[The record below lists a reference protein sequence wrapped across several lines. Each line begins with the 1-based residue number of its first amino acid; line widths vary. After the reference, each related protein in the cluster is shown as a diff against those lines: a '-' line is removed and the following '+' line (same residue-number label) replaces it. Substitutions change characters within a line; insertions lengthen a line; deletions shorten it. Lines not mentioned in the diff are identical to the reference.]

1 MNSYKG
7 IITKP
12 MFSKIFRSCRINSLL
27 SKPIT
32 ALNSEIMGNYM
43 YYTPDGTI
51 TVESSTVFLSLL
63 VRANQQNYRNLV
75 KLLNQSLL
83 SSPSQFT
90 LGFRFFHLDG
100 ISDELVQLLG
110 AVMSLDT
117 DTIIDIV
124 HNTTTT
130 DVSSLFKA
138 FQIVR
143 HQRRVRLLV
152 LSLALHLRE
161 RRNRCGAEPS
171 TIHAS
176 RSRVLKAEHR

>member
-7 IITKP
+7 VITKP

-51 TVESSTVFLSLL
+51 TVESSTVFLLL
-63 VRANQQNYRNLV
+63 ARTDQQNYRSLV

-130 DVSSLFKA
+130 DVSFLFEA

-143 HQRRVRLLV
+143 HQR
-152 LSLALHLRE
+152 
-161 RRNRCGAEPS
+161 
-171 TIHAS
+171 
-176 RSRVLKAEHR
+176 